1 MYTISVGEISE
12 KADPDWLVNFGKAV
26 TNLQFGATQWGEWY
40 EQAEHFQYE
49 GAEVV
54 GRQSEWLNFFL
65 CFVKLYIVV
74 LALLLMVLHT
84 MYGVTFEEIKM
95 LYLELYFGPRYFA

>member
-1 MYTISVGEISE
+1 
-12 KADPDWLVNFGKAV
+12 L
-26 TNLQFGATQWGEWY
+26 
-40 EQAEHFQYE
+40 QYE

-54 GRQSEWLNFFL
+54 GRQSEWSNLFF

-95 LYLELYFGPRYFA
+95 LYL